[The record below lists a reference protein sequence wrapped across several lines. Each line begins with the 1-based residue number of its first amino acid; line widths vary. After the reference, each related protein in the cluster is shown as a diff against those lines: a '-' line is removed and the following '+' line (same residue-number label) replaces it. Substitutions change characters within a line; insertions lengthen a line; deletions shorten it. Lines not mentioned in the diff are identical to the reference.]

1 MSATPLFAMG
11 VAALSAELAAKR
23 VSSVELAGTL
33 LDRLQAHAALGTALS
48 MDREA
53 TLTQARAADA
63 RRASG
68 QATALT
74 GVPVA
79 HKDIFVTR
87 FATSKLPSTA
97 GSKMLVGYQSPFDAA
112 VIARLTDGEAGR
124 WPGAGMVTLA
134 KLNCDEFAMGSANEN
149 SAFGPVLNPWDRSRV
164 PGGSS
169 GGSAAAV
176 AARLVPAA
184 TGTDTGGSIRQ
195 PASFC
200 GVTGIKP
207 TYGVCSRY
215 GMIAF
220 ASSLDQAGPLAR
232 SAEDCALL
240 LSAMSGFDERD
251 ATSAERPPQ
260 DFHAQMLAPRSGAP
274 LGKPLH
280 GLRIGV
286 PKEWTDGRLQFHADG
301 TETCAGLHM
310 YELESILD
318 GLRELQHLGAKLV
331 SVSLPRTEL
340 SIPVYYIIA
349 PAEASSN
356 LGRFDGVKFGHRA
369 AHYGDLLDM
378 YKKTRA
384 EGFGPEVKR
393 RIMIGTYVLSHGYYD
408 AYYGQAQ
415 KLRRMI
421 ADDFQTCF
429 QICDLIAGP
438 VAPSIAWKLGEQ
450 RDDPVKNYLA
460 DIFTLPASL
469 AGLPAMSVPVSA
481 GQHGMPVGLQLVGNY
496 FQEGILLH
504 AAHALQQATDWHTRT
519 PPGFEP

>member
-1 MSATPLFAMG
+1 MSAPALPRGA
-11 VAALSAELAAKR
+11 AALGRALRAHTF
-23 VSSVELAGTL
+23 SSVEATEALLA
-33 LDRLQAHAALGTALS
+33 RIEARSALGAFLCT
-48 MDREA
+48 DREA
-53 TLTQARAADA
+53 ALAQARAADA
-63 RRASG
+63 RIARG
-68 QATALT
+68 EGGPLT

-87 FATSKLPSTA
+87 ALPSTA
-97 GSKMLVGYQSPFDAA
+97 GSRMLAGYRSPFDAT
-112 VIARLTDGEAGR
+112 VVARLGAGEPGGA
-124 WPGAGMVTLA
+124 PGAGMVALG

-149 SAFGPVLNPWDRSRV
+149 SAFGPVHNPWDLSRV

-176 AARLVPAA
+176 AAGLVPAA

-207 TYGVCSRY
+207 TYGLCSRY

-220 ASSLDQAGPLAR
+220 ASSLDQAGPLAP

-240 LSAMSGFDERD
+240 LSAMSGFDARD

-260 DFHAQMLAPRSGAP
+260 DFHAAMLALRPGAVAARP
-274 LGKPLH
+274 LA
-280 GLRIGV
+280 GLRIGL
-286 PKEWTDGRLQFHADG
+286 PKEFFP
-301 TETCAGLHM
+301 AGLAADVAAAVRAALA
-310 YELESILD
+310 EL
-318 GLRELQHLGAKLV
+318 GKLGATLV
-331 SVSLPRTEL
+331 DVSLPRTEL

-356 LGRFDGVKFGHRA
+356 LGRYDGVRYGHRA
-369 AHYGDLLDM
+369 AQFTDLLDM
-378 YKKTRA
+378 YKKSRS

-408 AYYGQAQ
+408 AYYLQAQ

-421 ADDFQTCF
+421 ADDFQACF
-429 QICDLIAGP
+429 RHCDLIAGP
-438 VAPSIAWKLGEQ
+438 VAPTAAWKLGAGA
-450 RDDPVKNYLA
+450 DDPVKAYLA

-469 AGLPAMSVPVSA
+469 AGLPGMSVPA
-481 GQHGMPVGLQLVGNY
+481 GFAPGEGGTALPVGLQLIGNY
-496 FQEGILLH
+496 FDEGRLLH
-504 AAHALQQATDWHTRT
+504 AAHALQQATDWHLRL
-519 PPGFEP
+519 PGEAA

>member
-1 MSATPLFAMG
+1 MSAQLHDMG
-11 VAALSAELAAKR
+11 VAQLGRELAAGR
-23 VSSVELAGTL
+23 VSSLELTQHLLTRVAGFE
-33 LDRLQAHAALGTALS
+33 HLGAFLAQDPQLS
-48 MDREA
+48 LA
-53 TLTQARAADA
+53 QARAADA
-63 RRASG
+63 ARAGG
-68 QATALT
+68 QAQPLT
-74 GVPVA
+74 GVPIA

-87 FATSKLPSTA
+87 DLPSTA
-97 GSKMLVGYQSPFDAA
+97 GSKMLAGYASPFDAT
-112 VIARLTDGEAGR
+112 VVARLSA
-124 WPGAGMVTLA
+124 AGMVTLG

-149 SAFGPVLNPWDRSRV
+149 SAFSGVKNPWDTQRV

-195 PASFC
+195 PASFS

-251 ATSAERPPQ
+251 ATSAERAPQ
-260 DFHAQMLAPRSGAP
+260 DFHAQMLAPREGASAARP
-274 LGKPLH
+274 LQ
-280 GLRIGV
+280 GLRIGL
-286 PKEWTDGRLQFHADG
+286 PAEFFPAALAADVNG
-301 TETCAGLHM
+301 AVRAALAEF
-310 YELESILD
+310 E
-318 GLRELQHLGAKLV
+318 RLGATLV
-331 SVSLPRTEL
+331 GVSLPRTEL

-356 LGRFDGVKFGHRA
+356 LSRFDGVKFGHRA
-369 AHYGDLLDM
+369 KAYSDLKSL
-378 YKKTRA
+378 YERSRA

-408 AYYGQAQ
+408 AYYLQAQ

-421 ADDFQTCF
+421 ADDFQACF
-429 QICDLIAGP
+429 KDCDLIAGP
-438 VAPSIAWKLGEQ
+438 VAPTVAWKIGEQ
-450 RDDPVKNYLA
+450 HDDPVKAYLA

-469 AGLPAMSVPVSA
+469 AGLPGMSVPA
-481 GQHGMPVGLQLVGNY
+481 GFGEGGMPVGLQLIGNY
-496 FQEGILLH
+496 FDEGRLLH
-504 AAHALQQATDWHTRT
+504 AAHAFQQATDFHSRA
-519 PPGFEP
+519 PAGAAAA